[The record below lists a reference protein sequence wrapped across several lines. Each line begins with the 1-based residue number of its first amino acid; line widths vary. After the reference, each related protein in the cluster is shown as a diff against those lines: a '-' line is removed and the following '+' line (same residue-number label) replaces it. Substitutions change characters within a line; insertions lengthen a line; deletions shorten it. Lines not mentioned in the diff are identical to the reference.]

1 MRPIGWDLARRLARR
16 AMFFTN
22 PMFTVGQQGRYARAE
37 VLDFRRHKGHISR
50 RGAFDYVD
58 DQLPCPV
65 RTVS

>member
-22 PMFTVGQQGRYARAE
+22 PMFTVGQQGRYERAE

-50 RGAFDYVD
+50 RGAFDYVY